1 MTKRILLID
10 DDTDILEILE
20 ELLTSAGFHVTIL
33 TKTEDV
39 FGSIALHRPDLVL
52 VDYLLNG
59 INGGEVCAQ
68 IKKNEQTRH
77 IPVILMTAY
86 PRVLLSLG
94 TYCCDE
100 YIEKPFD
107 LDHLVKRIEFHLT
120 YPIKLLAIVF

>member
-1 MTKRILLID
+1 MTKRILLVD
-10 DDTDILEILE
+10 DDASILEILE
-20 ELLTSAGFHVTIL
+20 EFLTSAGFHVTTL
-33 TKTEDV
+33 TKAEDV
-39 FGSIALHRPDLVL
+39 LSNIALHHPDLVL

-94 TYCCDE
+94 TYNCDE
-100 YIEKPFD
+100 FVEKPFD
-107 LDHLVKRIEFHLT
+107 LDHLVKRIEYRLAD
-120 YPIKLLAIVF
+120 PDKLQADSF